1 MQATVERECK
11 LTQRETDPRK
21 GILGQIWKQFWG
33 QHLSFFQQMVVAAKV
48 PATVRHVK
56 HALAAGNCVVI
67 GLQSTGESRI
77 SATMGKKRTSPGL
90 ISCAKEFLLN
100 VITKHFHTGD
110 AFEIKQPPRPSLVD
124 KKAELLKMAHA
135 LLLPNN
141 PIDELMDQLGGPLKV
156 AEMTGRS
163 QRLIR
168 AGYLSPA
175 ANSELAAA
183 SRDGANI
190 SPRASRSS
198 VVGNKSGTGDAFVY
212 EDRKRGKS
220 AQLDSINI
228 TERHAFQDGKKLVAI
243 ISRAASTGVS
253 LQADKRVKNQ
263 RRRVHL
269 TVELAWSADQS
280 VQQMGR
286 SHRSNQSSA
295 PMYKLITSTIGGEW
309 RFASAVAG
317 RLEQLGALTQGD
329 RKAGGGGAS
338 YSEFDIANKCGMD
351 SLQKMFVNLRAA
363 VQPSFGDRGKTS
375 FPVDSAFVTEEYTYK
390 SFATQAVLAMCDI
403 GLLNQDGRE
412 RAKGKLKVE
421 KFLNRLLAVPITLQ
435 VSNYLS

>member
-1 MQATVERECK
+1 
-11 LTQRETDPRK
+11 
-21 GILGQIWKQFWG
+21 
-33 QHLSFFQQMVVAAKV
+33 
-48 PATVRHVK
+48 
-56 HALAAGNCVVI
+56 
-67 GLQSTGESRI
+67 
-77 SATMGKKRTSPGL
+77 
-90 ISCAKEFLLN
+90 
-100 VITKHFHTGD
+100 
-110 AFEIKQPPRPSLVD
+110 
-124 KKAELLKMAHA
+124 MAHA

-156 AEMTGRS
+156 AEMTGKS

-190 SPRASRSS
+190 SPHASRSS

-253 LQADKRVKNQ
+253 LQAGKRVKNQ

-286 SHRSNQSSA
+286 SHQSNQS
-295 PMYKLITSTIGGEW
+295 
-309 RFASAVAG
+309 
-317 RLEQLGALTQGD
+317 
-329 RKAGGGGAS
+329 
-338 YSEFDIANKCGMD
+338 
-351 SLQKMFVNLRAA
+351 
-363 VQPSFGDRGKTS
+363 
-375 FPVDSAFVTEEYTYK
+375 
-390 SFATQAVLAMCDI
+390 
-403 GLLNQDGRE
+403 
-412 RAKGKLKVE
+412 
-421 KFLNRLLAVPITLQ
+421 
-435 VSNYLS
+435 